1 MVRIKKEVLNN
12 GVEYI
17 YFFDPDG
24 KDSLKASSMRV
35 EDWEKIKKEMD
46 VDESSSEI
54 MKAIRIYHEKL
65 YEESGDSYIYHPEM
79 RRLK

>member
-1 MVRIKKEVLNN
+1 MGRIVYKENIN
-12 GVEYI
+12 KNFNENEI
-17 YFFDPDG
+17 I
-24 KDSLKASSMRV
+24 SL
-35 EDWEKIKKEMD
+35 
-46 VDESSSEI
+46 DESSSEI